1 MNTPRVVY
9 SADEIHRRL
18 EELVAE
24 ISADYLDKELILVG
38 ILKGSAFFLADIS
51 RLFDPSVSLDFE
63 FVDVTAAAGDRGEVV
78 SLTYATRIN
87 VTDRHVLVLKDVFH
101 SGVTENYLITHLSQ
115 QKPASIEVVALVDK
129 PHLRSVN
136 LSARY
141 AAFTDVPEGY
151 LIGYGLGPSRG
162 RHTNLPDLCVITE
175 GEDPAST

>member
-78 SLTYATRIN
+78 
-87 VTDRHVLVLKDVFH
+87 
-101 SGVTENYLITHLSQ
+101 
-115 QKPASIEVVALVDK
+115 
-129 PHLRSVN
+129 RSEERRVGKEC
-136 LSARY
+136 R
-141 AAFTDVPEGY
+141 
-151 LIGYGLGPSRG
+151 SRWSPY
-162 RHTNLPDLCVITE
+162 H
-175 GEDPAST
+175 